1 MGDFG
6 QVTDGKPL
14 PLTAEQMKQIENLTR
29 EAMGYSDTRG
39 DTLNVVNSPFSATE
53 ETSLELPFWK
63 QQAFFEMLMSAGRW
77 LVVLIVA
84 WLLWRKMVRPMLRK
98 QQAEKDAVAA
108 AVLAASQ
115 PQPEGSKPVKLSTD
129 ELEKRKRSQQRVSV
143 EVQTQR
149 VQELADKDPRIVAL
163 VIRQWMSTEQP

>member
-1 MGDFG
+1 
-6 QVTDGKPL
+6 
-14 PLTAEQMKQIENLTR
+14 
-29 EAMGYSDTRG
+29 
-39 DTLNVVNSPFSATE
+39 
-53 ETSLELPFWK
+53 
-63 QQAFFEMLMSAGRW
+63 
-77 LVVLIVA
+77 
-84 WLLWRKMVRPMLRK
+84 MLRK

-115 PQPEGSKPVKLSTD
+115 PQPEGSKPVKLSND